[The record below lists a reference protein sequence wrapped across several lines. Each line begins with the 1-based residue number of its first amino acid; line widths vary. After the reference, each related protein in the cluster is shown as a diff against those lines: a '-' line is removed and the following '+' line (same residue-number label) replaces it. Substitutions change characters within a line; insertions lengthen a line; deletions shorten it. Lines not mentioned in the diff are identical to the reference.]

1 MKKILSAI
9 LIALMIIT
17 LTACSKETEQQT
29 QTPEQ
34 KETTEIQLPT
44 KDMAGNDITVPTEIN
59 KIISLAPSITQILI
73 DLGYGDKIIA
83 ADTYSE
89 GIEGLPEGIQ
99 YIDMMAP
106 DAEKIAALEPD
117 VLLATGMMKKDGV
130 DPLKTL
136 KDMGICVAYIPSS
149 DSIQKIYDDI
159 IFISEVVQAK
169 DKGQAIVDEAKAKV
183 AEIKAIGDTI
193 KDKKTVYFEIAAAP
207 SMYSFGKGVFL
218 NEMIQIIGAENI
230 LADQESWISV
240 SEEVV
245 VAKNPDVIITN
256 VDYIENPVD
265 EIKARSGWNNIS
277 AVSNNDVYYI
287 DNDIT
292 SVPNHNFV
300 KGLQEM
306 AEAVYPDQY

>member
-1 MKKILSAI
+1 MKKLSFAI
-9 LIALMIIT
+9 LIALMILT
-17 LTACSKETEQQT
+17 MTACSKNAEQSQQQPQQT
-29 QTPEQ
+29 ES
-34 KETTEIQLPT
+34 KEAQLPT

-59 KIISLAPSITQILI
+59 KIISLAPSITEILI

-117 VLLATGMMKKDGV
+117 VLLATGMMQKDGV

-136 KDMGICVAYIPSS
+136 KDMGICIAYIPSS
-149 DSIQKIYDDI
+149 DSIEKIYDDI

-193 KDKKTVYFEIAAAP
+193 IDRKTVYFEIAAAP
-207 SMYSFGKGVFL
+207 SMYSFGSGVFL

-230 LADQESWISV
+230 LADQQGWISV
-240 SEEVV
+240 AEEVV
-245 VAKNPDVIITN
+245 VSKNPDVIITN

-265 EIKARSGWNNIS
+265 EIKARSGWNYIS
-277 AVSNNDVYYI
+277 AISNNEVYSI
-287 DNDIT
+287 DNSIT

-300 KGLQEM
+300 KGLEQM
-306 AEAVYPDQY
+306 AKAVYPDKY